1 MEECKMEYAEK
12 IDIAKGTDELR
23 KLILEN
29 PTLPIVILTDYE
41 VVADEGGYWYG
52 NNIKYAI
59 KDLLTVKSACCDDDR
74 IIDDRSD
81 LEDLLSDRMCEEEWT
96 EGLSDEEYNNAVQRK
111 MQEYEPLWTR
121 CICIYST
128 T

>member
-1 MEECKMEYAEK
+1 MEYAEK
-12 IDIAKGTDELR
+12 IDVAKGTDELR

-52 NNIKYAI
+52 NNITYAI
-59 KDLLTVKSACCDDDR
+59 KDLLTVKSAYYDGDR

-81 LEDLLSDRMCEEEWT
+81 LEDLLSDRMCEEEWAKD
-96 EGLSDEEYNNAVQRK
+96 LSNEEYNNAVQRK
-111 MQEYEPLWTR
+111 MQEYEPLWT
-121 CICIYST
+121 
-128 T
+128 

>member
-1 MEECKMEYAEK
+1 MEYAEK
-12 IDIAKGTDELR
+12 IDVAKGTDELR

-52 NNIKYAI
+52 NNITYAI
-59 KDLLTVKSACCDDDR
+59 KDLLTVKSAYYDGDR

-81 LEDLLSDRMCEEEWT
+81 LEDLLSDRMCEEEW
-96 EGLSDEEYNNAVQRK
+96 EKDLSNEEYNNAVQRK
-111 MQEYEPLWTR
+111 MQEYEPLWTK

>member
-1 MEECKMEYAEK
+1 MEYAEK
-12 IDIAKGTDELR
+12 IDVAKGTDELR

-41 VVADEGGYWYG
+41 VVADEGGYLYG
-52 NNIKYAI
+52 NNITYAI
-59 KDLLTVKSACCDDDR
+59 KDLLTVKSAYYDGDR

-81 LEDLLSDRMCEEEWT
+81 LEDLLSDRMCEEEWAKD
-96 EGLSDEEYNNAVQRK
+96 LSNEEYNNAVQRK
-111 MQEYEPLWTR
+111 MQEYEPLWTK